1 VTSISRSNFAK
12 VYVTGGPCS
21 SLKGEGESDE
31 AIELWEVARLI
42 IFTAGIDPTICK
54 ATVEHREF
62 N

>member
-1 VTSISRSNFAK
+1 MRLARQRVVRL
-12 VYVTGGPCS
+12 PRR

-31 AIELWEVARLI
+31 AIELCEVARLV

-54 ATVEHREF
+54 ATVENREF